1 MKTRALTVRLATIAT
16 ALMTLTS
23 AAHGAIPGL
32 DDFTAARA
40 RKAIVEM
47 DVAAARGIL
56 GEADEAEPTLA
67 LEKARLLLYEQD
79 YDAAVA
85 LLERGELASSREGAE
100 LLGIARGSA
109 RATAAAVRVLDETAG
124 VEIRFQHEG
133 DQALAP
139 LLVDTAV
146 RGREMLARELGVEL
160 PRPLRMVIVG
170 DQRSLAAMTGL
181 PEDAART
188 TGTVAVAKWGR
199 LTMLSPRAMPRGY
212 PWLDTLVHEITH
224 LAITRGTTDKAP
236 LWLQEGVA
244 KRQETRWRTE
254 ERWDGQPSADYVAKD
269 GVARGL
275 GVRLDGIGPSIA
287 MLPSAEQAS
296 IAFAQV
302 SSFIRFWVRESGD
315 EALPEL
321 LRRIQLTSGAG
332 TDLDNTLQQIS
343 GADFASWDGRFRA
356 YLEALPEAPEGAL
369 PSKLTGNVHDISRF
383 HRLGELLMA
392 RGHHGPAA
400 IELTRAQALATGEP
414 MLRCS
419 LAAAL
424 LASGEREKAAALVSD
439 ERDVDTRLGRWFSLH
454 ARLAN
459 EPAAEPAWLRGL
471 ALDPLSPFVACE
483 ERPLPE
489 LPESPLRRALCEAAR
504 KRPGLGKP

>member
-1 MKTRALTVRLATIAT
+1 MKAHRLVAAFALGLATLPTGAH
-16 ALMTLTS
+16 
-23 AAHGAIPGL
+23 AAVPLL
-32 DDFTAARA
+32 DDLAAARA

-47 DVAAARGIL
+47 DVVAARRIL
-56 GEADEAEPTLA
+56 EGSDDTEPTLA
-67 LEKARLLLYEQD
+67 LERARLFLYEQD

-85 LLERGELASSREGAE
+85 LLERGDLASSREGAE

-109 RATAAAVRVLDETAG
+109 RVTAAAVRILDETAG
-124 VEIRFQHEG
+124 VEIRLQNEE
-133 DQALAP
+133 DRALVP

-146 RGREMLARELGVEL
+146 RGREMLAKELGVEL
-160 PRPLRMVIVG
+160 PRPLRIVIVG
-170 DQRSLAAMTGL
+170 DQRSLAVMTGL
-181 PEDAART
+181 PEEAAKT

-199 LTMLSPRAMPRGY
+199 LTMLSPRSMARGY

-224 LAITRGTTDKAP
+224 LAITRGTTDRAP

-244 KRQETRWRTE
+244 KRQETRWRPE
-254 ERWDGQPSADYVAKD
+254 ERWDTMPSSDYVAKD
-269 GVARGL
+269 GLAKGL

-321 LRRIQLTSGAG
+321 LRRIQISSGVGA
-332 TDLDNTLQQIS
+332 DLDNALLQIS
-343 GADFASWDGRFRA
+343 GADFAAWDGRFRA
-356 YLEALPEAPEGAL
+356 YLDALPEAPAGAL
-369 PSKLTGNVHDISRF
+369 PSRPGGNVHDISRF
-383 HRLGELLMA
+383 HRLGELLLA
-392 RGHHGPAA
+392 RQHAGPAA
-400 IELTRAQALATGEP
+400 AEFARAQALATDEP

-424 LASGEREKAAALVSD
+424 LASGDRAAALPLVAR
-439 ERDVDTRLGRWFSLH
+439 EEDVGTRLGRWFSLH
-454 ARLAN
+454 AKLETA
-459 EPAAEPAWLRGL
+459 PSEPAWLRGL

-483 ERPLPE
+483 ERPATE
-489 LPESPLRRALCEAAR
+489 LPENPLRRALCEAAR
-504 KRPGLGKP
+504 RRPGLDAP